1 MRADAPRVLVS
12 FARMGKAEFR
22 DAQRDQSS
30 LLAPLEK
37 RALVW
42 FAQHMP
48 QWVSSDHLT
57 MLGFLGM
64 SLAGAC
70 YWAASWD
77 RRALL
82 WCILC
87 LLVNWF
93 GDSLDGTVARV
104 RNRQRPRYGFY
115 VDHITDTF
123 GSLFLIGGVGLS
135 GLMSEWIAVALLLA
149 FFMMSIQSYLAA
161 YALGTFQLSFW
172 KFSPTE
178 LRVLL
183 IAGNIAVYLRGPMAH
198 LLGREFRLFD
208 VGGAI
213 GAAVMGAML
222 VYFSIRNT
230 ILLYNAERL
239 P

>member
-1 MRADAPRVLVS
+1 M
-12 FARMGKAEFR
+12 AETQFR
-22 DAQRDQSS
+22 DAKRDQSS

-37 RALVW
+37 RALLW
-42 FAQHMP
+42 FAHHMP

-57 MLGFLGM
+57 MLGFSGM
-64 SLAGAC
+64 CLAGVC
-70 YWAASWD
+70 YWIASWD

-82 WCILC
+82 WGIAC
-87 LLVNWF
+87 LFVNWF

-123 GSLFLIGGVGLS
+123 GSLFLIGGLGLS
-135 GLMSEWIAVALLLA
+135 GLMSEWLAMALLLA

-161 YALGTFQLSFW
+161 HAMGTFQLSFW

-183 IAGNIAVYLRGPMAH
+183 IAGNIAVYVRGPMAH
-198 LLGREFRLFD
+198 LFGRDFRLFD
-208 VGGAI
+208 VGAAI
-213 GAAVMGAML
+213 GAAGMAAML
-222 VYFSIRNT
+222 VFFSIRNT
-230 ILLYNAERL
+230 ILLYRAERL

>member
-1 MRADAPRVLVS
+1 
-12 FARMGKAEFR
+12 MGKAEFR

-30 LLAPLEK
+30 VLAPLEK

-48 QWVSSDHLT
+48 RWVNSDHLT
-57 MLGFLGM
+57 ILGFLGM
-64 SLAGAC
+64 SLAGVC
-70 YWAASWD
+70 YWAVSWD

-82 WCILC
+82 WTIGC
-87 LLVNWF
+87 LFVNWF

-123 GSLFLIGGVGLS
+123 GSLFLIGGLGLS
-135 GLMSEWIAVALLLA
+135 GLMSEWIAIALLLA

-178 LRVLL
+178 LRALL
-183 IAGNIAVYLRGPMAH
+183 IAGNIAVYVRGPMAH
-198 LLGREFRLFD
+198 VFGREFRLFD

-213 GAAVMGAML
+213 GAAVMAAML
-222 VYFSIRNT
+222 VFFSIRNT
-230 ILLYNAERL
+230 VLLYKAERL